1 MDRLDV
7 RTVAAGRWSG
17 ILLGLGMAP
26 SFLTG
31 KHGPCPLCDG
41 KDRFRFDDKDGR
53 GTDFCSGCGAG
64 DGVQLAMG
72 LTGLSFK
79 DVAQR
84 IEQIAGV
91 VHQSA
96 GKPGRSDDDKLQAL
110 RRVWKESRQVQR
122 DDEAMRYLAGR
133 GLRLYDLPE
142 NIRLHPGLSY
152 RDGNGNITG
161 TFPAMLGLVTGPDG
175 KAMSMH
181 RTYLQGGRK
190 AHVEAP
196 KKLMAGLPISGAAIR
211 LTLVSEVLGIAEG
224 IETALAAAELFEV
237 PVWSCIS
244 AQGVESFDPPAG
256 VRGVLIFADNDVN
269 YAGQKAAFSV
279 AHRLVLKGFKVEV
292 CIPPTVGDWL
302 DVLHAR
308 KSDGGPENQKA
319 EEELA
324 CGKTSALNKVI
335 THPEITVP

>member
-7 RTVAAGRWSG
+7 RPVAAGRWSG

-31 KHGPCPLCDG
+31 KHGPCPLCEG

-53 GTDFCSGCGAG
+53 GTYFCSGCGAG

-110 RRVWKESRQVQR
+110 RRRWRESHQVQR
-122 DDEAMRYLAGR
+122 DDEALRYLAWR

-152 RDGNGNITG
+152 RDGDGNITG
-161 TFPAMLGLVTGPDG
+161 SFPAMLARVTAANGESV
-175 KAMSMH
+175 SMH
-181 RTYLQGGRK
+181 RTYLQDGRK
-190 AHVEAP
+190 APVEKP
-196 KKLMAGLPISGAAIR
+196 KKLMEGLPITGAAIR
-211 LTLVSEVLGIAEG
+211 LSPVSEVLGIAEG

-244 AQGVESFDPPAG
+244 AQGVESFEPPTG
-256 VRGVLIFADNDVN
+256 VKEVLIFGDNDKN
-269 YAGQKAAFSV
+269 HAGQKAAEAA
-279 AHRLVLKGFKVEV
+279 AHRLYLKGFKVEV

-302 DVLHAR
+302 DVLQDR
-308 KSDGGPENQKA
+308 KV
-319 EEELA
+319 
-324 CGKTSALNKVI
+324 SA
-335 THPEITVP
+335 